1 MEMLKIGVD
10 LGAVFQMNE
19 VCEGTYVK
27 GVLFSFLQ
35 QLMKFN
41 HQIVEIFIFSADN
54 PSISPMVFDSFSVHQ
69 LNIDQVI
76 FTGGESLISYLQA
89 LEVEVYFSA
98 DEFVVAKAQAVG
110 ILAGVISNQ
119 VPLSTLSIAFDHR
132 LFLDQVTY
140 SGLGKWIPL
149 LGYIQQQDKQS
160 LSIELMTTRSYSVD
174 RWIKELFKDSQC
186 KINAVCFIASG
197 KGADLMELYN
207 VHIYFEGEQ
216 REQLSPLPNSECIL
230 NIDF

>member
-10 LGAVFQMNE
+10 LRAVFQMNE

-41 HQIVEIFIFSADN
+41 HQIIEIFIFSADN
-54 PSISPMVFDSFSVHQ
+54 PSISPIVFESLSVHQ

-98 DEFVVAKAQAVG
+98 DEFMVAKAQAVG
-110 ILAGVISNQ
+110 ILAGVISNKI
-119 VPLSTLSIAFDHR
+119 PISTLSIAFDQSHLEL
-132 LFLDQVTY
+132 LFHYEIEIDQY
-140 SGLGKWIPL
+140 
-149 LGYIQQQDKQS
+149 
-160 LSIELMTTRSYSVD
+160 
-174 RWIKELFKDSQC
+174 
-186 KINAVCFIASG
+186 
-197 KGADLMELYN
+197 
-207 VHIYFEGEQ
+207 
-216 REQLSPLPNSECIL
+216 
-230 NIDF
+230 